1 MATGGSRR
9 NSLEARLERAAVLR
23 AGADGAPLTEE
34 ERAHEAEQEAL
45 REKRS
50 RVNTAARADYLVR
63 EAMAQGKFENLQYAG
78 KPIPGLDG
86 GYDPDWW
93 LKGLIQRENL
103 SGLAPEAIL
112 LRTVDRDLDS
122 TLDGLPGE
130 RQVREALEEFNRRVI
145 NARRQLQGGPP
156 VVTPPRDVEAE
167 VERWRSR
174 RAAVVVPAEE
184 PTTPER
190 GNGWWRRLWRG
201 EA

>member
-1 MATGGSRR
+1 
-9 NSLEARLERAAVLR
+9 LERAAVLR

-45 REKRS
+45 REKRAQ
-50 RVNTAARADYLVR
+50 VNTAARADYLVR

-93 LKGLIQRENL
+93 LKGLIRRENL

-112 LRTVDRDLDS
+112 LRTADRELDS
-122 TLDGLPGE
+122 TLDALPGE

-145 NARRQLQGGPP
+145 SARRQLQGGPP
-156 VVTPPRDVEAE
+156 VVTPTRDVEAQ
-167 VERWRSR
+167 VERWRAR
-174 RAAVVVPAEE
+174 RAAVVPPEE
-184 PTTPER
+184 PTTPEPGR
-190 GNGWWRRLWRG
+190 RWWHRLWRG

>member
-1 MATGGSRR
+1 MPTGGSRR

-23 AGADGAPLTEE
+23 AGADGAPLTAEE
-34 ERAHEAEQEAL
+34 QAHEAEQEAL

-112 LRTVDRDLDS
+112 LRTVDRELDS

-156 VVTPPRDVEAE
+156 VVTPTRDVEAE

-174 RAAVVVPAEE
+174 RAAVEPSEE
-184 PTTPER
+184 PPTPEPAQR
-190 GNGWWRRLWRG
+190 WWRRLWRG

>member
-50 RVNTAARADYLVR
+50 RVDTAARADYLVR

-156 VVTPPRDVEAE
+156 VVTPTRDVEAE

-174 RAAVVVPAEE
+174 RAAVVASPEE
-184 PTTPER
+184 PPTPER
-190 GNGWWRRLWRG
+190 RRGWWRRFWRG

>member
-112 LRTVDRDLDS
+112 LRTVDRELDS

-156 VVTPPRDVEAE
+156 VVTPTRDVEEE
-167 VERWRSR
+167 VGRWRSR
-174 RAAVVVPAEE
+174 RAAVEPSEE
-184 PTTPER
+184 PPTPESSQR
-190 GNGWWRRLWRG
+190 WWRRLWRG

>member
-156 VVTPPRDVEAE
+156 VVTPTRDVEEE

-174 RAAVVVPAEE
+174 RAAVVERPEE
-184 PTTPER
+184 PPTPER
-190 GNGWWRRLWRG
+190 GRGWWRRFWRG

>member
-156 VVTPPRDVEAE
+156 VVTPTRDVEEE

-190 GNGWWRRLWRG
+190 GHGWWRRLWRG
-201 EA
+201 AT

>member
-1 MATGGSRR
+1 MPTGGSHR

-112 LRTVDRDLDS
+112 LRTVDRELDS

-130 RQVREALEEFNRRVI
+130 HQVREALEEFNRRVI

-156 VVTPPRDVEAE
+156 VVTPTRDVEAE

-174 RAAVVVPAEE
+174 RSAVVPLEE
-184 PTTPER
+184 ETTTPER
-190 GNGWWRRLWRG
+190 GRGWWRRFWRG

>member
-1 MATGGSRR
+1 MPTGGSRR

-23 AGADGAPLTEE
+23 AGADGAPLTAEE
-34 ERAHEAEQEAL
+34 QAHEAEQEAL

-112 LRTVDRDLDS
+112 LRTVDRELDS

-156 VVTPPRDVEAE
+156 VVTPTRDVEAE

-174 RAAVVVPAEE
+174 RAAVEPSEE
-184 PTTPER
+184 PPTPEPSQR
-190 GNGWWRRLWRG
+190 WWRRLWRG

>member
-156 VVTPPRDVEAE
+156 VVTPTRDVEVE

-174 RAAVVVPAEE
+174 RAAVVERPEE
-184 PTTPER
+184 PPTPER
-190 GNGWWRRLWRG
+190 GWWRRFWRG

>member
-156 VVTPPRDVEAE
+156 VVTPTRDVEEE

-190 GNGWWRRLWRG
+190 GRGWWHRLWRG
-201 EA
+201 ET

>member
-23 AGADGAPLTEE
+23 AGADGAALTEE

-156 VVTPPRDVEAE
+156 VVTPTRDVEEE

-174 RAAVVVPAEE
+174 RAAVVASPEE
-184 PTTPER
+184 PPTPER
-190 GNGWWRRLWRG
+190 GRGWWRRFWRG
-201 EA
+201 ET

>member
-63 EAMAQGKFENLQYAG
+63 EAMAQGKFENLQYGG

-86 GYDPDWW
+86 GNDPD
-93 LKGLIQRENL
+93 
-103 SGLAPEAIL
+103 
-112 LRTVDRDLDS
+112 
-122 TLDGLPGE
+122 
-130 RQVREALEEFNRRVI
+130 
-145 NARRQLQGGPP
+145 
-156 VVTPPRDVEAE
+156 
-167 VERWRSR
+167 
-174 RAAVVVPAEE
+174 
-184 PTTPER
+184 
-190 GNGWWRRLWRG
+190 
-201 EA
+201 

>member
-1 MATGGSRR
+1 MPTGGSRR

-23 AGADGAPLTEE
+23 AGADGAPLTAEE
-34 ERAHEAEQEAL
+34 QAHEAEQEAL

-112 LRTVDRDLDS
+112 LRTVDRELDS
-122 TLDGLPGE
+122 TLDGMPGE

-156 VVTPPRDVEAE
+156 VVTPTRDVEAE

-174 RAAVVVPAEE
+174 RAAVEPSEE
-184 PTTPER
+184 PPTPEPSQR
-190 GNGWWRRLWRG
+190 WWRRLWRG